1 MPRYVTTITSPKPA
15 DEVFA
20 YLSDFASA
28 AEWDPGV
35 ARATRLTDPPIAL
48 SSKVEIVARF
58 LGREVPLVYVV
69 EEFEP
74 PRRVLLRG
82 ENATTLSLD
91 EIVVE
96 PAGTGCRVT
105 YDARLSLKGALRIGE
120 PLLALIFRRIGD
132 AAADGLRRTLAGA

>member
-1 MPRYVTTITSPKPA
+1 MPRYTTTIASPKPA
-15 DEVFA
+15 DEVFS

-35 ARATRLTDPPIAL
+35 ARARRLTDLPIAL
-48 SSKVEIVARF
+48 GSKVEIVARF

-69 EEFEP
+69 EKFEP

-96 PAGTGCRVT
+96 PDGSGCRVT
-105 YDARLSLKGALRIGE
+105 YDARLSLKGALRVGE
-120 PLLALIFRRIGD
+120 PLLGLIFRRIGD
-132 AAADGLRRTLAGA
+132 AAADGLRRALAAR